1 MSLTGQIKRV
11 DNMVTCDVLNCM
23 NQASFKWFFQ
33 SESGTVL
40 APLHGDNIVSY
51 VGIGKYICKVV
62 CGEVSAVYSAMVMDG
77 TIQENVYAPIMPQEN
92 VYAGA
97 ANPEEWDFSKLPKDK
112 KTKADIVA
120 HVTEKRWKDLAKI
133 HNHYQLSNKT
143 ICCNMAEVEKEF
155 TTYVQNMSAP
165 KSKVVRGTK

>member
-33 SESGTVL
+33 SESGTML

-51 VGIGKYICKVV
+51 VGMGKYICNVV

-77 TIQENVYAPIMPQEN
+77 TIQEHVYAQITTQEVHVKN
-92 VYAGA
+92 TNSA
-97 ANPEEWDFSKLPKDK
+97 WDFNKLPKDK
-112 KTKADIVA
+112 SLK
-120 HVTEKRWKDLAKI
+120 AKI
-133 HNHYQLSNKT
+133 KEHFERSEWKQLAIIHNRFELSDKT
-143 ICCNMAEVEKEF
+143 ICCDMSDVQKNFA
-155 TTYVQNMSAP
+155 TYVENLPAP